1 MARPLR
7 IEYAGAVYHVTGRG
21 NERQDIFRD
30 DRDRIKFLEIVHQVC
45 DRFNWLCHAYCL
57 MTNHY
62 HLLVETIDP
71 TLSRGMR
78 QLNGVYTQA
87 FNRHHSRV
95 GHLFQGRFKAILVEK
110 DAYLLELCRY
120 IVLNPVRANMVRSA
134 KDWKWSSYRA
144 TAGMEGPFLLLTVD
158 WILSQY
164 DTHRLKAQK
173 EYRHF
178 VPAGRET
185 SPWKDLK
192 GQIYLGTDAFVE
204 SLPKP
209 SKLQEVPRHQRLV
222 GRPSLVE
229 ILRQAD
235 DNVAI
240 AEAYREHGYTMK
252 EIADHLNV
260 HYATISRRL
269 RRHELAKS
277 TNS

>member
-1 MARPLR
+1 
-7 IEYAGAVYHVTGRG
+7 
-21 NERQDIFRD
+21 
-30 DRDRIKFLEIVHQVC
+30 
-45 DRFNWLCHAYCL
+45 

-62 HLLVETIDP
+62 HLLVETIDS

-87 FNRHHSRV
+87 FNRHHARV

-144 TAGMEGPFLLLTVD
+144 TAGTEEPFPLLTVD
-158 WILSQY
+158 WILSQF

-209 SKLQEVPRHQRLV
+209 SKLQEVPRQQRLV